1 MSINKAN
8 LIATVAENTGHQKTV
23 VTDVLDAITATVRDA
38 MLSGITV
45 DIRGFIKL
53 EPVNKPARTGRN
65 PSTGVAIE
73 IPAKTVV
80 KATASKSLL
89 CQQK

>member
-1 MSINKAN
+1 MAINKAIF
-8 LIATVAENTGHQKTV
+8 IAAVAKKCAISQANAAY
-23 VTDVLDAITATVRDA
+23 VLDQMAEVASET
-38 MLSGITV
+38 LKSGETI

-80 KATASKSLL
+80 KATASKALL
-89 CQQK
+89 GGA